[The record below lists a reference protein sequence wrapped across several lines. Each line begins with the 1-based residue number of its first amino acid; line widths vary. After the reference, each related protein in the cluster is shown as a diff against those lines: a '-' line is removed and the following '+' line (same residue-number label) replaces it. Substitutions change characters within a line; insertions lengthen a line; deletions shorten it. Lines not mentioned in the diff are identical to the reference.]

1 MLNKKTILFSGLVA
15 IAVALFF
22 QINVVS
28 ESPNDEAEVQVK
40 LPEERASSQP
50 KQVPNKQLLAST
62 NTATKNPP
70 KKPPAL
76 SYVDNLK
83 GMKDKNSFHKALLK
97 DNKQQNKY
105 PPYNQSIPTLEQD
118 PIERRYELDI
128 RTVESESGEASLT
141 LWTDKKYYLHGDDVL
156 ISAILQ
162 DTRGVRIPTRFLGQL
177 IYNETENLQQFEF
190 SDLDQDGVYEYRF
203 KLDPVDNSVE
213 KSALMSGIYKILI
226 INDVNEMVDG
236 VTFILS
242 QPELQ
247 LTGNYKDSISSNGN
261 LLIEA
266 EVEVTAKHRFY
277 FQAALYSSTN
287 DPIGSTQFS
296 GELTPGR
303 HWVPLDFDGMMIRD
317 AGEPGPYLLK
327 SISLAKVV
335 LPMQRAPLIYP
346 EFYTQGY
353 NLDQF
358 RSTNYALAD
367 PN

>member
-1 MLNKKTILFSGLVA
+1 MLNKKTILFTGFIA
-15 IAVALFF
+15 IIVVLFF
-22 QINVVS
+22 QVDKGSKSFNV
-28 ESPNDEAEVQVK
+28 EAKVDVK
-40 LPEERASSQP
+40 LPEERPHIQP
-50 KQVPNKQLLAST
+50 KQVLNTQLLASSNKDT
-62 NTATKNPP
+62 KSTAQKITSP
-70 KKPPAL
+70 L

-97 DNKQQNKY
+97 DNEQQNKY

-128 RTVESESGEASLT
+128 RTVESENGEASLT
-141 LWTDKKYYLHGDDVL
+141 LWTDKKYYLHGDEVL

-162 DTRGVRIPTRFLGQL
+162 NTKGVRIPTRFLGQL
-177 IYNETENLQQFEF
+177 IYNETQNLQQFEF
-190 SDLDQDGVYEYRF
+190 SDLDQDGIYEYRF
-203 KLDPVDNSVE
+203 KLDPVDKE
-213 KSALMSGIYKILI
+213 ALVSGIYKVLI
-226 INDVNEMVDG
+226 INDANEMVDG

-247 LTGNYKDSISSNGN
+247 LTGNYKDTISSNGN

-296 GELTPGR
+296 GELSQGR
-303 HWVPLDFDGMMIRD
+303 HWVPLDFDGLMVRD

-335 LPMQRAPLIYP
+335 LPMQRAPIIYP
-346 EFYTQGY
+346 EYYTQGY
-353 NLDQF
+353 NVDQF
-358 RSTNYALAD
+358 RNTNYAATDSL
-367 PN
+367 